1 VDVHDHV
8 RSGALAG
15 GAAVSITI
23 PTHTTVMHPSSTAIA
38 DASAGLLD
46 RLDLTDEQWQTVRV
60 LAAADPG
67 GPASIVA
74 RLALAGRRR
83 SRARRRVPAD
93 RPAARAVQAVADGLT
108 YKQAAARM
116 GVTSNT
122 VRTHLHDAYVQ
133 LAVAT
138 SPQAVLLCAAYGW
151 VTVPTRP
158 FPHADADRTRQR

>member
-1 VDVHDHV
+1 
-8 RSGALAG
+8 
-15 GAAVSITI
+15 VSITI

-74 RLALAGRRR
+74 RLALAGRPD
-83 SRARRRVPAD
+83 RAR
-93 RPAARAVQAVADGLT
+93 AAGCPLTARQLDAVQAVADGLT

-122 VRTHLHDAYVQ
+122 VRTHLHDAYVE

-158 FPHADADRTRQR
+158 FPHADVDRRRQR

>member
-1 VDVHDHV
+1 
-8 RSGALAG
+8 
-15 GAAVSITI
+15 VSITI

-46 RLDLTDEQWQTVRV
+46 RLDLTDGQWQTVRV

-74 RLALAGRRR
+74 RLALVGHDD
-83 SRARRRVPAD
+83 RARAD
-93 RPAARAVQAVADGLT
+93 GCPLTARQLEAVQAVADGLT

-138 SPQAVLLCAAYGW
+138 AAQAVLLCAAYGW